1 MDSRSEG
8 YASPHGLS
16 IQLDKISRPF
26 GPAVP
31 EQHLG
36 FRRRIL

>member
-16 IQLDKISRPF
+16 IQLDKISRPSVQQF
-26 GPAVP
+26 QSSTLAFAGAS
-31 EQHLG
+31 
-36 FRRRIL
+36 